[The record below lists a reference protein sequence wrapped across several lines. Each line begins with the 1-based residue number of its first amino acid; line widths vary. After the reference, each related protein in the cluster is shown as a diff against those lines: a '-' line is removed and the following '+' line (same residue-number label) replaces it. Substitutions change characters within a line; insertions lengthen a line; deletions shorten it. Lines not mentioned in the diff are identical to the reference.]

1 MADIE
6 VTPKQ
11 GGSRTWIWA
20 LIAVALVI
28 ALMVW
33 LAQQEGT
40 SSPPPVVEEDTAA
53 VEGMAADTLA
63 ADTLAADTAS
73 VDPTTTTG
81 Q

>member
-28 ALMVW
+28 ALMIW

-40 SSPPPVVEEDTAA
+40 SSPTPVVEEDTTA
-53 VEGMAADTLA
+53 VEGIAGDTLA
-63 ADTLAADTAS
+63 TDTLAADTA
-73 VDPTTTTG
+73 VADPTTG

>member
-1 MADIE
+1 MADIS

-33 LAQQEGT
+33 LSQQET
-40 SSPPPVVEEDTAA
+40 SSPTPVVVEDTAA
-53 VEGMAADTLA
+53 VEGLA
-63 ADTLAADTAS
+63 ADTLGVADTLGADTA
-73 VDPTTTTG
+73 VADPSA

>member
-1 MADIE
+1 MADIS

-33 LAQQEGT
+33 LARQEGT
-40 SSPPPVVEEDTAA
+40 TSPPPVVEEDTAA
-53 VEGMAADTLA
+53 VGGLPADTLG
-63 ADTLAADTAS
+63 ADTLGADTAAA
-73 VDPTTTTG
+73 DPTGG